1 MLRSGGG
8 GAGGERL
15 YSPPSLQTPADLWA
29 NEEPLYTCRS
39 EYCHCGGG
47 GGGGGTVRGSQ
58 ASLRQIQQA
67 VVYAP
72 ASAFTTYSTNVHQS
86 SNKATAGL
94 DLVPSEHSPPP
105 YDVTGEETLNCDEQ
119 TQSHTEL

>member
-1 MLRSGGG
+1 M
-8 GAGGERL
+8 

-47 GGGGGTVRGSQ
+47 GGGGGGTVRGSQ

-72 ASAFTTYSTNVHQS
+72 ASAFTTYSTGEHPG

-94 DLVPSEHSPPP
+94 DLVPSEPPP
-105 YDVTGEETLNCDEQ
+105 PSYDVTRQETTNSNNHVL
-119 TQSHTEL
+119 HTEL